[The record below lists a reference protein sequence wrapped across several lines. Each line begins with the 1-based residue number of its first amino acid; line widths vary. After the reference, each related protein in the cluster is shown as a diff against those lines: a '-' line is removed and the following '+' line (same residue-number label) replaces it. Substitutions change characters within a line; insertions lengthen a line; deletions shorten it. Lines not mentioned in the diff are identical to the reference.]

1 MDFSFINWNV
11 NPEIVNIF
19 GFSIRY
25 YGLLFVCGLIL
36 SILILKK
43 LYKNEGLSN
52 EAYEALPIY
61 GMIGIFA
68 GARLGH
74 CLFYDFGY
82 YSKHIIEIF
91 LPVSKNTNGEYYFTG
106 YQGLASHGGAIGL
119 LLMLYLYAKKYHLQL
134 LKVLDMVSIVAPLSG
149 MFIRIANLMNSE
161 IIGYPSQLPWA
172 FVFKKEDNIPRH
184 PAQLYE
190 AIAYL
195 LIYLFI
201 RKLYNKRRNDTGTGY
216 YFGWTIFL
224 IFTMRFMIEFLKERQ
239 VSFENSLMIDMGQIL
254 SIPFVVI
261 GIFMISY
268 SYKNQ
273 RRKNI

>member
-36 SILILKK
+36 SVLILKK
-43 LYKNEGLSN
+43 VYKNEGLSN

-74 CLFYDFGY
+74 CLFYDFSY

-91 LPVSKNTNGEYYFTG
+91 LPVSKNANGEYYFTG

-119 LLMLYLYAKKYHLQL
+119 LLMLYLYSKKYHLQL
-134 LKVLDMVSIVAPLSG
+134 LKVLAWKI
-149 MFIRIANLMNSE
+149 
-161 IIGYPSQLPWA
+161 
-172 FVFKKEDNIPRH
+172 H
-184 PAQLYE
+184 
-190 AIAYL
+190 
-195 LIYLFI
+195 
-201 RKLYNKRRNDTGTGY
+201 
-216 YFGWTIFL
+216 
-224 IFTMRFMIEFLKERQ
+224 
-239 VSFENSLMIDMGQIL
+239 
-254 SIPFVVI
+254 
-261 GIFMISY
+261 
-268 SYKNQ
+268 
-273 RRKNI
+273 